1 MNILYL
7 RNEKNED
14 IAEITISIKSDNKVD
29 YIDISCVI
37 DIQNYSTLLLNME
50 ENNKIVFIYEIY
62 ELAEIRGWLWETY
75 FANKDNTAK
84 EYNNVLIEVKKWL
97 EKLAKKYK
105 LNVIED

>member
-1 MNILYL
+1 
-7 RNEKNED
+7 
-14 IAEITISIKSDNKVD
+14 
-29 YIDISCVI
+29 
-37 DIQNYSTLLLNME
+37 ME

>member
-1 MNILYL
+1 
-7 RNEKNED
+7 
-14 IAEITISIKSDNKVD
+14 
-29 YIDISCVI
+29 
-37 DIQNYSTLLLNME
+37 ME

-62 ELAEIRGWLWETY
+62 ELAEINRWLCESY
-75 FANKDNTAK
+75 FANKDNTSK

>member
-7 RNEKNED
+7 RNAKNED
-14 IAEITISIKSDNKVD
+14 IAEISMSIKFGSKCGYV
-29 YIDISCVI
+29 DISCVI
-37 DIQNYSTLLLNME
+37 DITNYSTLLLNMT
-50 ENNKIVFIYEIY
+50 ENLQIPFIYDIH
-62 ELAEIRGWLWETY
+62 ELSEIRGWLWETY